1 MNFCMSIAVNLCQPV
16 TNIHSQRT
24 VLRSSVGSCPPVGV
38 SDLGNTTSLSTDGIV
53 PATFRAADGS
63 VAPIDADFKA

>member
-1 MNFCMSIAVNLCQPV
+1 M
-16 TNIHSQRT
+16 
-24 VLRSSVGSCPPVGV
+24 GV